1 MLALARQCPKI
12 AHIEMLESP
21 MTSAAKKIDA
31 TVENFMTAV
40 VQASNTTPV
49 LVDFWAP
56 WCGPCRTL
64 MPLLDRI
71 ADDYQGRFILA
82 KVNTEEQTQL
92 AAHFQIRSIPTV
104 MLVHHGEVVD
114 QFMGLQPESAIRDL
128 LDRHVSPVTTRE
140 EPAAS
145 PPPAAHP
152 EDLAAR
158 LLEQRDA
165 TAAAAAIEA
174 LEQAQAGHPA
184 LKALRA
190 RLDFVETANARPDV
204 MGLRAALE
212 ADPASSASRHALAA
226 HHALAGDFGTALAE
240 WLELMRRDRKFGDD
254 AGRRA
259 LLQAFDLLGEQDPLV
274 AQYRRRMAAL
284 LH

>member
-12 AHIEMLESP
+12 RHTKIPESP
-21 MTSAAKKIDA
+21 MAPAAKKIDA

-40 VQASNTTPV
+40 VEASNTTPV

-82 KVNTEEQTQL
+82 KVNTEEQAQL

-114 QFMGLQPESAIRDL
+114 QFMGLQPEATIRAL
-128 LDRHVSPVTTRE
+128 LDRHLSPLAT
-140 EPAAS
+140 AAE
-145 PPPAAHP
+145 AAPESAARP
-152 EDLAAR
+152 EDVAAG
-158 LLEQRDA
+158 LLDLRDA
-165 TAAAAAIEA
+165 AAAAAAIEA
-174 LEQAQAGHPA
+174 LAQAQPAHPG

-190 RLDFVETANARPDV
+190 RLALVETANARPDF

-212 ADPASSASRHALAA
+212 ADPGDSGSRHALAA

-254 AGRRA
+254 AGRRS
-259 LLQAFDLLGEQDPLV
+259 LLQAFELLGEQDPLV
-274 AQYRRRMAAL
+274 VQYRRRMAAL

>member
-1 MLALARQCPKI
+1 M
-12 AHIEMLESP
+12 
-21 MTSAAKKIDA
+21 AAAAQKIDA

-40 VQASNTTPV
+40 VAASNTTPV

-82 KVNTEEQTQL
+82 KVNTEEQPQL

-104 MLVHHGEVVD
+104 MLVQRGEVVD
-114 QFMGLQPESAIRDL
+114 QFMGLQPEAAIKAL
-128 LDRHVSPVTTRE
+128 LDRHVAPAETVA
-140 EPAAS
+140 EPAIA
-145 PPPAAHP
+145 PEPAPSP
-152 EDLAAR
+152 EDVAAR
-158 LLEQRDA
+158 LLDLRDA
-165 TAAAAAIEA
+165 TAAAAAIDA
-174 LEQAQAGHPA
+174 LEQAAASHPA

-190 RLDFVETANARPDV
+190 RLAFVETANARPDF

-212 ADPASSASRHALAA
+212 ADPGDAGSRHALAA

-254 AGRRA
+254 AGRRS
-259 LLQAFDLLGEQDPLV
+259 LLQAFDLLGEEAPLV